1 MSAKFT
7 IGQFARRT
15 AVSAK
20 AIRFYEEQGLLPPP
34 QRTDSG
40 YRLYST
46 LDVRRLRL
54 VKRAKLLGLTLPQ
67 VKALVDQSFDQ
78 SCRELKQDLLRLIP
92 EQMAEIDRRIE
103 ELQAL
108 KGELDALGYHLE
120 HIRVRPGQRVATCR
134 ACPVLDDGE
143 DHHLSADEDERS

>member
-7 IGQFARRT
+7 IGQLARRT

-34 QRTDSG
+34 QRAGSG

-54 VKRAKLLGLTLPQ
+54 VKRAKLLGLSLPQ
-67 VKALVDQSFDQ
+67 VKTLVDQSFDQ
-78 SCRELKQDLLRLIP
+78 SCRDLKQDLLQLIP
-92 EQMAEIDRRIE
+92 EQMTEIDRRIE

-108 KGELDALGYHLE
+108 KGELEALGQHLG
-120 HIRVRPGQRVATCR
+120 HIQVRPGQRVATCR

-143 DHHLSADEDERS
+143 AHRLSPGEGERP